1 MDNDK
6 EKQELEKSREM
17 DMPTQIL
24 STVVNP
30 NEQEESNGISYTIS
44 FD

>member
-6 EKQELEKSREM
+6 NQQELEHSREM
-17 DMPTQIL
+17 DVPTQIL

-30 NEQEESNGISYTIS
+30 NEQEESNGISYIIS

>member
-6 EKQELEKSREM
+6 EKQELEESREM
-17 DMPTQIL
+17 DMPAQIL

-30 NEQEESNGISYTIS
+30 NEQEESNGISYVIS